1 MVLFFFTIFA
11 ISFHNNILKYIS
23 VLYNYNK
30 TITSVLNFFY
40 KTG

>member
-1 MVLFFFTIFA
+1 MVLFFTIFA
-11 ISFHNNILKYIS
+11 SFHNNILKYIS